1 MCQKYYFTWILRV
14 EHKFSHKIGI
24 YIYINIR
31 AVFWN
36 DILERKEIKKKK
48 TQKRHY
54 KLRLWKSL
62 SM

>member
-36 DILERKEIKKKK
+36 DILERKEIKKKEHK
-48 TQKRHY
+48 KDTTN
-54 KLRLWKSL
+54 
-62 SM
+62 